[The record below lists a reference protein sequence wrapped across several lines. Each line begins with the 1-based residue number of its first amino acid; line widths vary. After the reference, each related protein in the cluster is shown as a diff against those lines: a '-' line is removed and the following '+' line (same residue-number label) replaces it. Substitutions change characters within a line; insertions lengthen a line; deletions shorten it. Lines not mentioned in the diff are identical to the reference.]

1 MRPAFL
7 APILIVCASA
17 VAALSA
23 ACGDDGPKQDIR
35 GEAAVAVAQFWVQ
48 ELNGNVL
55 PEGQTVIE
63 RGTQGIVEL
72 DKKDAQARVCVEFL
86 YTHAVEP
93 FDNITRVY
101 VATKAD
107 YAWTFEVVNPDGTC
121 EGVS

>member
-1 MRPAFL
+1 MIRAVILVPVLL
-7 APILIVCASA
+7 AC
-17 VAALSA
+17 AALAA
-23 ACGDDGPKQDIR
+23 ACRDDDGSDQDIR
-35 GEAAVAVAQFWVQ
+35 GEAAVATAQFWTQ
-48 ELNGNVL
+48 ELNGGLL
-55 PEGQTVIE
+55 PEGQSVIE

-72 DKKDAQARVCVEFL
+72 DTGDDAQARVCVEFL

-107 YAWTFEVVNPDGTC
+107 NEWLVAVENPNGTC

>member
-1 MRPAFL
+1 MRTTLLGPMLL
-7 APILIVCASA
+7 ACA
-17 VAALSA
+17 VATAGIAA

-48 ELNGNVL
+48 EVNGNVL

-72 DKKDAQARVCVEFL
+72 DEGDAQARVCVEFL

-107 YAWTFEVVNPDGTC
+107 GAWTFEVVNPDGTC